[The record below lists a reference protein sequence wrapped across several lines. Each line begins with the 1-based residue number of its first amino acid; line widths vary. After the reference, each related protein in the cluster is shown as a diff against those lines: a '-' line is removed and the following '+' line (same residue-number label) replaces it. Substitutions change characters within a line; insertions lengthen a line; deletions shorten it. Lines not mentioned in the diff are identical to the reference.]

1 MIPCKYTKKGVI
13 ILSSIFDKY
22 EYVAYPAT
30 VLTLTSELRVII
42 DDYREGKLDN
52 REIEEII
59 LFYADN
65 NKDKLFDEDELN
77 ITVQR
82 KLGKQRLNILR
93 NILKNNQK

>member
-1 MIPCKYTKKGVI
+1 M
-13 ILSSIFDKY
+13 SSIFDKY

-59 LFYADN
+59 LFYANN
-65 NKDKLFDEDELN
+65 NKEKLFDEDELN

-82 KLGKQRLNILR
+82 KLGKQRLNVLR
-93 NILKNNQK
+93 NILKKVLLQSFK